1 MVPLQGRCTIVDVS
15 EETILGETI
24 AFVTLRPFGENGGL
38 IKIPLESMDAR
49 GVRPVMEPTR
59 MLDILETP
67 LRAEPEEVQMRPHQ
81 RFKRWVDLLR
91 SGEPGVRRQILRELQ
106 DVEKVSKKLTKQET
120 ELRQRLRSAFLLE
133 VEAALGLS
141 PSQAGRL
148 INRSLSA

>member
-1 MVPLQGRCTIVDVS
+1 
-15 EETILGETI
+15 
-24 AFVTLRPFGENGGL
+24 
-38 IKIPLESMDAR
+38 
-49 GVRPVMEPTR
+49 MEPTR